1 MEKGSLS
8 YSFGK
13 KHGNCYEMHFS
24 FNESWGMNR
33 KLSGDVNNPSEV
45 LVNELLEIW
54 NGVLR
59 IYDTD
64 VVKNIDKSFL

>member
-1 MEKGSLS
+1 MEEGSLS

-24 FNESWGMNR
+24 FNESWEINR
-33 KLSGDVNNPSEV
+33 RPSGDVNHPYDVIINK
-45 LVNELLEIW
+45 LLKIR

-64 VVKNIDKSFL
+64 VVEKIDKSFL